1 MGRENFR
8 LFLLL
13 FVGAIGITAAALDAP
28 AQAAPIHPAIDVDRD
43 DLECLA
49 LTIYWESRGQGPAAQ
64 NAVAFVVLN
73 RVADPAFPDTICGVA
88 KQGGTQRYKCQFT
101 WYCDGRSDVP
111 TEKSSWREAQA
122 RARGAL
128 QGRLKDPTFGATYFH
143 HVRVSPSWRGSFEQ
157 TAQLGPHLFYR

>member
-1 MGRENFR
+1 MRR
-8 LFLLL
+8 MTYKMILSLLS
-13 FVGAIGITAAALDAP
+13 GAIGILAVALGAP
-28 AQAAPIHPAIDVDRD
+28 AQAGAVHSSMGFDGE

-49 LTIYWESRGQGPAAQ
+49 LTIYFESRGQGPAAQ

-88 KQGGTQRYKCQFT
+88 KQGGVERYRCQFS

-111 TEKSSWREAQA
+111 TEKASWREAKMRA
-122 RARGAL
+122 RAAL
-128 QGRLKDPTFGATYFH
+128 TGRLKDPTYGATFFH
-143 HVRVSPSWRGSFEQ
+143 HVRVSPSWRGSLEQ